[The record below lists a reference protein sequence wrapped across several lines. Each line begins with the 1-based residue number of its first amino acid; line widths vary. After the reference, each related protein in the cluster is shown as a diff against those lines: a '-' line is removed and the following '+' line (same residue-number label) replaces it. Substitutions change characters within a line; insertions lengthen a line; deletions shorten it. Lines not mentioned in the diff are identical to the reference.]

1 MRNPKA
7 VLSWTAPAAALLALA
22 TGIFSNGQSK
32 PPYETSIYPI
42 IKAKCATCHQGKSPA
57 GGIDFSLLAK
67 EPQALKAS
75 GTWSRAKLRIESNTM
90 PPEGAPPLSAAQRKA
105 VLDWFAKQFAEA
117 ECDPSDPGRVT
128 MRRLNRVEFRN
139 TVRDLLEITADVSE
153 DFPGDDVGY
162 GFDNIGDVL
171 TTSPLLMEKV
181 LDAAERA
188 TALAIHVPEPRSTR
202 YGLGQLVPERDA
214 AEVGNVIGMYT
225 NNEASVTHDFKTKGT
240 YRIRVEAFAT
250 PAGPEPA
257 NLRVLVDRKPVANF
271 QVKATAESPQ
281 PYEIPI
287 ELEPGKKRLTVAFT
301 NDYYEPN
308 NPDPK
313 LRDRNL
319 YIRFLEV
326 WSPPIEPSSLP
337 AFHQK
342 YIPNAIVP
350 QRRTETAKRLLTN
363 FATKA
368 FRRPPTVEEMNR
380 VMKAFEMAMQDSEP
394 VEKGIQLG
402 IQAILVSPSFLFRV
416 EPEAPN
422 KADRALNGYEM
433 ATRLSYFLWST
444 TPDDRLMSLAGAGNL
459 TKPDYLAAEV
469 DRMLAHPKASEF
481 TENFAGQWLQLRKL
495 ATLTRDPK
503 QFPEFTP
510 QLQADMATETKLF
523 FKAILDQNR
532 PTADLIAAPFTIAN
546 ERLAKLYGLS
556 NVTGSQFRKVELAG
570 TPRAGLL
577 GQASILTV
585 TSNPTRTS
593 PVKRGK
599 WVLEEIFGTPPPPP
613 PPGADNLPE
622 NQAVKGKTIRER
634 LEMHR
639 TDPACSNCHKQM
651 DSLGFALEN
660 FDPIGRFR
668 KDDEG
673 LKIDAKGVLPGN
685 VVFEGPVQL
694 RSILL
699 KNPERFARTVTTRLM
714 TYGLGRGLTPADDC
728 AIDVILKATKS
739 TGYRIQ
745 DLIKGVVLSEPFRN
759 KRGELKK

>member
-1 MRNPKA
+1 M
-7 VLSWTAPAAALLALA
+7 LSPRTLNSWVAPAAGVVFLA
-22 TGIFSNGQSK
+22 TGVLSTGQTKSV
-32 PPYETSIYPI
+32 YETSVFPI
-42 IKAKCATCHQGKSPA
+42 IKAKCTSCHQGKSPA
-57 GGIDFSLLAK
+57 GGLDFSALVK

-90 PPEGAPPLSAAQRKA
+90 PPEGSPPLSAAQRKV
-105 VLDWFAKQFAEA
+105 VLDWLNKQFAEA
-117 ECDPSDPGRVT
+117 DCGPSDPGRVT

-139 TVRDLLEITADVSE
+139 SIRDLLDITADVSE

-181 LDAAERA
+181 LDAVERA
-188 TALAIHVPEPRSTR
+188 TALAIHVPEARSTR

-225 NNEASVTHDFKTKGT
+225 NNEASVTHDFKSKGT
-240 YRIRVEAFAT
+240 YRLRVEAFST

-257 NLRVLVDRKPVANF
+257 NLRILVDRKPVANF
-271 QVKATAESPQ
+271 QVRATADSPQ

-287 ELEPGKKRLTVAFT
+287 DLDPGKKRVTVAFT

-313 LRDRNL
+313 QRDRNL

-337 AFHQK
+337 TFHQK
-342 YIPNAIVP
+342 FIPNAIVA
-350 QRRTETAKRLLTN
+350 QRRTETAKRILMN
-363 FATKA
+363 FATRA

-422 KADRALNGYEM
+422 RADRPLNGYEL

-444 TPDDRLMSLAGAGNL
+444 TPDDRLMSLAGSGNL
-459 TKPDYLAAEV
+459 TKPDFLAAEV
-469 DRMLAHPKASEF
+469 DRMLSSPKAAEF

-503 QFPEFTP
+503 QFPDFTP

-532 PTADLIAAPFTIAN
+532 PAADLIAAPFTMAN
-546 ERLAKLYGLS
+546 ERIAKLYGLP
-556 NVTGSQFRKVELAG
+556 NVAGTEFRKVELKG

-639 TDPACSNCHKQM
+639 KDPACSNCHKQM

-660 FDPIGRFR
+660 FDPIGRYR
-668 KDDEG
+668 TDDDG

-685 VVFEGPVQL
+685 VTFDGPAEL
-694 RSILL
+694 RAILL

-714 TYGLGRGLTPADDC
+714 TYALGRGLTAADDC
-728 AIDVILKATKS
+728 AIDLILKPNKTS
-739 TGYRIQ
+739 SFRIQ